1 MGSNP
6 TLSASH
12 SAPTTLARVNHT
24 RFAPR
29 PGHRD
34 IVATS
39 AVCYDRK
46 AMADIKH
53 WVAFSLIPKLGTVRF
68 RLLEDH
74 FRSLDVAWT
83 AGQSEIRAAGLD
95 EKTASAIVTQRDSIS
110 PDGEMEK
117 LLKAGVQALTWND
130 ASYPPR
136 LKEIHDPPPVLYVR
150 GEILPEDERSVAV
163 VGTRKATAYGREAAG
178 TLARDLA
185 GSGVTIVSGLAR
197 GIDSIAHRAAL
208 EGEGRT
214 IAVFGCG
221 LDVIYPPEHRRLASD
236 ILERGVLVS
245 EWPLGTRPKSTHFPL
260 RNRIISGMTLGTL
273 VVEAPMGSGAL
284 WTVRHALEQNREVFC
299 VPGSIFSPV
308 SKGTNA
314 LIQDGAKLVMSHTD
328 ILEELNLTVVSHQ
341 IEMREMLHPA
351 DDNES
356 VVLDHLSHDPVHI
369 DEIRRRSGLPIAVVS
384 STLSMMEL
392 KGMIRQVGGMN
403 YTRIREAV
411 AGYGN

>member
-1 MGSNP
+1 M
-6 TLSASH
+6 TD
-12 SAPTTLARVNHT
+12 VK
-24 RFAPR
+24 
-29 PGHRD
+29 
-34 IVATS
+34 
-39 AVCYDRK
+39 Y
-46 AMADIKH
+46 
-53 WVAFSLIPKLGTVRF
+53 WVALSLIPKLGTVRF

-74 FRSLDVAWT
+74 FRSLELAWT
-83 AGQSEIRAAGLD
+83 ASSGEFRAAGID
-95 EKTASAIVTQRDSIS
+95 DKTARAIVTHRDNIS

-117 LLKAGVQALTWND
+117 LQKAGVRALTWND

-178 TLARDLA
+178 MLARNLA

-197 GIDSIAHRAAL
+197 GIDSVAHRAAL
-208 EGEGRT
+208 EGQGRT

-221 LDVIYPPEHRRLASD
+221 LDVIYPSEHRRLASD
-236 ILERGVLVS
+236 ILDCGALVS
-245 EWPLGTRPKSTHFPL
+245 EHPLGTRPDARHFPR
-260 RNRIISGMTLGTL
+260 RNRLISGMTLGSL
-273 VVEAPMGSGAL
+273 VVEAGEISGAL
-284 WTVRHALEQNREVFC
+284 LTVRQALEQNREVFC

-308 SKGTNA
+308 SRGTNA
-314 LIQDGAKLVMSHTD
+314 LIQEGAKLVMDHTD
-328 ILEELNLTVVSHQ
+328 ILEELNLTAVSHQ

-351 DDNES
+351 DGNES
-356 VVLDHLSHDPVHI
+356 VVLDHLSHEPVHI

-392 KGMIRQVGGMN
+392 KGMVRQVGGMN
-403 YTRIREAV
+403 YTRIREAL